1 VAQERPPAQ
10 AAASQAAASQA
21 AASQA
26 AASQV
31 AMRKHNLMPTPAVVR
46 FLTGS
51 LNIDSSFNVAVDGF
65 SDDRLKSAID
75 RACRRLGNQ
84 VGFEI
89 NRKVSTD
96 PATATLVI
104 KCQGAGKAIP
114 AVDENETYW
123 LEVTTRQA
131 ALNAPT
137 VVGIIRGLET
147 FLQLLGHDQT
157 GYFIPSVS
165 IQDKPRFQWRG
176 LLVDVARHYEPP
188 EVMKRTLDGM
198 AAVKLNVLHWHL
210 TDDQGFRVESHRY
223 PELAKLGSDGLYYT
237 QDQIREIITYARD
250 RGIRV
255 VPEFDMPG
263 HITSWLVSHPELGSA
278 SGPYRIERGMGI
290 FHPAFDPTRE
300 DLYKFLEGFYAEMA
314 LLFPDDY
321 MHIGGDENEGSQW
334 SANQKIQ
341 EFMKQKGIE
350 NNQAL
355 QAYFNQ
361 RLYKILKRHGKR
373 MMGWDEI
380 LTPDLPKDVLVQ
392 SWRGPQS
399 LAQAAKQGVDG
410 ILSSGYYI
418 DLMYPASKHYLVDPM
433 PAGSELDQQ
442 QAAHILGGEA
452 TMWGEWVS
460 PENIDSRIWP
470 RTAAIAE
477 RFWSQATVNDVD
489 DMYRRLEVVSRELE
503 DLGLGH
509 ERNVNVILRRL
520 AGTSDISALRTLVD
534 LVEPVKEYNRGRLH
548 PQTTLAPLTR
558 IVDAARPDS
567 QAARRLQSLV
577 DGLLGDAPRFEVYRD
592 QLHTTLTGWR
602 DLNPRLDRM
611 IEASPALQNAAPLA
625 QDLEEIGRIGLE
637 ALSFVST
644 GNSPPEGWRQSR
656 LDFLSKAAKP
666 RAELEFAIIPAAREL
681 VVAASSRAD
690 LDGMAPDEWLKR
702 VKANASAKPPDSK
715 ASASQ

>member
-1 VAQERPPAQ
+1 MGTHKTILFAILLLGVPVVAQERPPAQ
-10 AAASQAAASQA
+10 
-21 AASQA
+21 
-26 AASQV
+26 V
-31 AMRKHNLMPTPAVVR
+31 ATRKHNLMPTPAVLR

-104 KCQGAGKAIP
+104 KCQGAGKAVP

-147 FLQLLGHDQT
+147 FLQLLDHDQT

-223 PELAKLGSDGLYYT
+223 PELAKMGSDGLFYT

-489 DMYRRLEVVSRELE
+489 DMYRRLAVVSRELE

-558 IVDAARPDS
+558 FVDAARPDS

-637 ALSFVST
+637 ALSFIST
-644 GNSPPEGWRQSR
+644 GNSPPEGWRQAR

-666 RAELEFAIIPAAREL
+666 RAEVEFANITAAREL

-715 ASASQ
+715 SAPSQ

>member
-1 VAQERPPAQ
+1 MAQERPPAQ
-10 AAASQAAASQA
+10 VAASQAATK
-21 AASQA
+21 
-26 AASQV
+26 
-31 AMRKHNLMPTPAVVR
+31 KHNLMPTPAVVR
-46 FLTGS
+46 FLPGS

-65 SDDRLKSAID
+65 SDDRLKAAIG
-75 RACRRLGNQ
+75 RACRRLGNR

-89 NRKVSTD
+89 NRKISTD
-96 PATATLVI
+96 PATATLVV
-104 KCQGAGKAIP
+104 KCQGAGKPVP
-114 AVDENETYW
+114 AVDENESYW
-123 LEVTTRQA
+123 LEVSTRQA
-131 ALNAPT
+131 VLNAPT
-137 VVGIIRGLET
+137 VVGVIRGLET
-147 FLQLLGHDQT
+147 FLQLLDRDQT

-165 IQDKPRFQWRG
+165 IQDKPRFPWRG
-176 LLVDVARHYEPP
+176 LLVDVARHFEPP

-223 PELAKLGSDGLYYT
+223 PELARMGSDGLYYT
-237 QDQIREIITYARD
+237 QDQVREIISYARD

-263 HITSWLVSHPELGSA
+263 HITSWLVSHPELCSA
-278 SGPYRIERGMGI
+278 PGPYQIERGMGI

-300 DLYKFLEGFYAEMA
+300 DLYKFLDGFYAEMA
-314 LLFPDDY
+314 TLFPDDY

-341 EFMKQKGIE
+341 DFMKQKGIE
-350 NNQAL
+350 NNQSL

-361 RLYKILKRHGKR
+361 RLSKIIKRHGKR

-380 LTPDLPKDVLVQ
+380 LTPDLPKDVVVQ
-392 SWRGPQS
+392 SWRGAQS
-399 LAQAAKQGVDG
+399 LAQAAKQGYDG

-433 PAGSELDQQ
+433 PTGSDLDQQ

-489 DMYRRLEVVSRELE
+489 DMYRRLEVISRELE

-509 ERNVNVILRRL
+509 ERNVDVILRRL
-520 AGTSDISALRTLVD
+520 AGTSDTTPLRTLVD

-558 IVDAARPDS
+558 LVDAARPDS
-567 QAARRLQSLV
+567 QAARRLQDLV

-592 QLHTTLTGWR
+592 QLHTTFTGWR
-602 DLNPRLDRM
+602 DLSPRLDRM
-611 IEASPALQNAAPLA
+611 VEASPALQNAAPLA
-625 QDLEEIGRIGLE
+625 QDLEEMGRIGLE
-637 ALSFVST
+637 ALSFIST
-644 GNSPPEGWRQSR
+644 GNSPPGGWRQSKME
-656 LDFLSKAAKP
+656 FLARAAKP
-666 RAELEFAIIPAAREL
+666 RAEVEFAIIPAAREL

-690 LDGMAPDEWLKR
+690 LNGLAPDEWVKR
-702 VKANASAKPPDSK
+702 VKTNASPKPPDSK
-715 ASASQ
+715 PSPSQ

>member
-1 VAQERPPAQ
+1 MGTHKTILFAILLLGVPVVAQERPPAQ
-10 AAASQAAASQA
+10 
-21 AASQA
+21 
-26 AASQV
+26 V
-31 AMRKHNLMPTPAVVR
+31 ATRKHNLMPTPAVLR

-104 KCQGAGKAIP
+104 KCQGAGKAVP

-147 FLQLLGHDQT
+147 FLQLLDHDQT

-300 DLYKFLEGFYAEMA
+300 DLYKFLEGFYAEMVS
-314 LLFPDDY
+314 LFPDDY

-489 DMYRRLEVVSRELE
+489 DMYRRLAVVSRELE

-558 IVDAARPDS
+558 FVDAARPDS

-637 ALSFVST
+637 ALSFIST
-644 GNSPPEGWRQSR
+644 GNSPPEGWRQAR

-666 RAELEFAIIPAAREL
+666 RAEVEFANITAAREL

-715 ASASQ
+715 SSASQ

>member
-1 VAQERPPAQ
+1 
-10 AAASQAAASQA
+10 
-21 AASQA
+21 
-26 AASQV
+26 
-31 AMRKHNLMPTPAVVR
+31 MPTPAVVR
-46 FLTGS
+46 FLPGS
-51 LNIDSSFNVAVDGF
+51 LNIDNSFNVAVDGF
-65 SDDRLKSAID
+65 SDERLKSAID
-75 RACRRLGNQ
+75 RACRRLGNH

-96 PATATLVI
+96 PATATLVV
-104 KCQGAGKAIP
+104 KCQAAGKAVP
-114 AVDENETYW
+114 AVDENESYW
-123 LEVTTRQA
+123 LEVSTRQA
-131 ALNAPT
+131 SLNAPT

-147 FLQLLGHDQT
+147 FLQLLDRDQT
-157 GYFIPSVS
+157 GYFIPAVSV
-165 IQDKPRFQWRG
+165 QDKPRFPWRG
-176 LLVDVARHYEPP
+176 LLVDVARHFEPP

-210 TDDQGFRVESHRY
+210 TDDQGFRVESRRY

-237 QDQIREIITYARD
+237 QDQVREIIAYARD

-278 SGPYRIERGMGI
+278 PGPYQIERGMGI

-300 DLYKFLEGFYAEMA
+300 DLYKFLDGFYAEMA

-334 SANQKIQ
+334 SKNQKIQ
-341 EFMKQKGIE
+341 DFMKQKGIE

-361 RLYKILKRHGKR
+361 RLFKILKRHGKR

-380 LTPDLPKDVLVQ
+380 LSPDLPKDVVVQ
-392 SWRGPQS
+392 SWRGAQS
-399 LAQAAKQGVDG
+399 LAQAAKQGYDG

-433 PAGSELDQQ
+433 PAGSDLAEQ

-477 RFWSQATVNDVD
+477 RFWSQATINDVD
-489 DMYRRLEVVSRELE
+489 DMYRRLEIISRELE

-509 ERNVNVILRRL
+509 ERNVDVILRRL
-520 AGTSDISALRTLVD
+520 AGTSDTTALRTLVD

-548 PQTTLAPLTR
+548 PQTTQAPLTR
-558 IVDAARPDS
+558 IVDASRPDS
-567 QAARRLQSLV
+567 RAARRLQTLV
-577 DGLLGDAPRFEVYRD
+577 DGLLGDAPRFELYRD
-592 QLHTTLTGWR
+592 QLHTAFVDWR
-602 DLNPRLDRM
+602 DLTPRLDRM
-611 IEASPALQNAAPLA
+611 IEASPALQNAGPLA
-625 QDLEEIGRIGLE
+625 QDLEEMGRIGLE
-637 ALSFVST
+637 ALSFIST
-644 GNSPPEGWRQSR
+644 GNSPPEGWRQSK
-656 LDFLSKAAKP
+656 LEFLSRAARP
-666 RAELEFAIIPAAREL
+666 RAEVEFAIIPAAREL

-690 LDGMAPDEWLKR
+690 LNGMAPDEWLKR

-715 ASASQ
+715 SSPSQ

>member
-1 VAQERPPAQ
+1 MGTHKTTLFAILLLGVPVVAQERPPAQ
-10 AAASQAAASQA
+10 
-21 AASQA
+21 
-26 AASQV
+26 V
-31 AMRKHNLMPTPAVVR
+31 ATRKHNLMPTPAVLR

-104 KCQGAGKAIP
+104 KCQGAGKAVP

-147 FLQLLGHDQT
+147 FLQLLDHDQT

-223 PELAKLGSDGLYYT
+223 PELAKMGSDGLFYT

-489 DMYRRLEVVSRELE
+489 DMYRRLAVVSRELE

-558 IVDAARPDS
+558 FVDAARPDS

-637 ALSFVST
+637 ALSFIST
-644 GNSPPEGWRQSR
+644 GNSPPEGWRQAR

-666 RAELEFAIIPAAREL
+666 RAEVEFANITAAREL

-715 ASASQ
+715 SAPSQ

>member
-1 VAQERPPAQ
+1 MAQERPPAQ
-10 AAASQAAASQA
+10 V
-21 AASQA
+21 

-31 AMRKHNLMPTPAVVR
+31 ATRKHNLMPTPAVVR

-75 RACRRLGNQ
+75 RASRRLGNQ

-104 KCQGAGKAIP
+104 KCQGAGKAVP
-114 AVDENETYW
+114 AVDENESYW
-123 LEVTTRQA
+123 LEVSTRQA

-137 VVGIIRGLET
+137 VVGIMRGLET
-147 FLQLLGHDQT
+147 LLQLLDRDQT
-157 GYFIPSVS
+157 GYFIPAVS

-210 TDDQGFRVESHRY
+210 TDDQGFRVESRRY
-223 PELAKLGSDGLYYT
+223 PELARMGSDGLYYT
-237 QDQIREIITYARD
+237 QDQVREIITYARD

-278 SGPYRIERGMGI
+278 PGTYRIERGMGI

-558 IVDAARPDS
+558 VVDAARPDS

-592 QLHTTLTGWR
+592 QIHTALTGWR

-625 QDLEEIGRIGLE
+625 QDLEEVGRIGLE
-637 ALSFVST
+637 ALSFIST

-656 LDFLSKAAKP
+656 LDFLTKAAKP
-666 RAELEFAIIPAAREL
+666 RAEVEFAIIPAAREL

-690 LDGMAPDEWLKR
+690 LNSMAPDEWVKR
-702 VKANASAKPPDSK
+702 VKANASAKPPESK
-715 ASASQ
+715 SSPSQ